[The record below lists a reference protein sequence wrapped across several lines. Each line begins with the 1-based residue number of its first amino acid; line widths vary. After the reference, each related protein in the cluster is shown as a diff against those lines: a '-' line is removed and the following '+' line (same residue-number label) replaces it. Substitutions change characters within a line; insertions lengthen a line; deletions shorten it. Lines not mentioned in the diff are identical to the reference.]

1 MYYIIFKKQK
11 QVVTVKKSNR
21 LITNLTSALKGKNY
35 NSSATNTANPLAG
48 LLQAKMGSS
57 GYSLYDPAEFG
68 VISDWNKAVQDGIEI
83 TDEWRNN
90 FLATNKAILDANPQ
104 LKKTIDEVTTA
115 TKKQEIQVNSA
126 GQGWAVYGSGIKGII
141 TTIKTF
147 AVSMAPALLQMAAIT
162 AAVTLLVKVFQW
174 LKEHIPTDS
183 NLRSW
188 AEESASAL
196 ADTQSELQSLN
207 DELQTTQDRI
217 DELNAKDHLTL
228 TEQDELDRL
237 VETNAQLERQI
248 WLQEQL
254 EKEQKKEAAEDA
266 VKALHTYDETQFER
280 GRASRTVT
288 VAEQLQGFVSD
299 YNASGAELKTAD
311 STEAADKLKES
322 MSDTKSEWIELATI
336 AQGYVDTARENWNAL
351 SVEDQ
356 EYIESLE
363 AALEQGYFAF
373 GQLSL
378 NDVLQDKVGETA
390 FAEYE
395 AKIKELANTGGK
407 VGDDLT
413 KVFGKDVADALTELG
428 FTADDINEH
437 IRAIANIGDIID
449 TNATDAEKIK
459 IEEIVNDEDFKI
471 TADNIKK
478 QFSDKFIQML
488 EDCGIAVDDF
498 CKYLQQMRDGLEQI
512 SIGNATGELKT
523 AEEGIDAI
531 GEAINEFRDNEG
543 KVDAKTLDGLVESLS
558 AISDT
563 TEFEHFIHV
572 LGNAGSS
579 TAELNA
585 ALDDLI
591 DKYFDTQ
598 IALGE
603 LTDENI
609 DLYTAQLK
617 QMGVVNAES
626 LVRVKLAK
634 NILSD
639 ANATEEAKQKAY
651 ALVAALDAEEAGLYN
666 TAASA
671 LTAEQNLKLFK
682 IQVELVK
689 SNGDFRSVI
698 LNDAS
703 AIISLGQAAGEQAA
717 VLVKYAQALLTIQ
730 QMSQKFGSLKSR
742 RSKASNILN
751 DKVENWETE
760 ARNELNSLLDGIN
773 SDVDLTVAPSDKS
786 SKGDTQAEKN
796 KDAYDAA
803 KKKLDHQLEMN
814 QISYDT
820 YYKKLIALGNKY
832 LKKEKDNAADLRE
845 HYESLAEARRDAFED
860 AKDDLDLKLENGTI
874 TIEKYYTEVEKLMKK
889 WYKGRKSNA
898 DDYAQAEIDLQKQIS
913 DAWSDRISEQETLF
927 DRLTLEKVWP
937 EGKSEL
943 DYWLD
948 QMEDLQKQYR
958 KGMWKDKEAYLKV
971 YYEILEKIQSAEKE
985 LAQKQLDEVTEKIEA
1000 IDDLVELTSKM
1011 LKQRIEDE
1019 IDALEDLKDAY
1030 SDIVDLK
1037 KQSLDLTKEEA
1048 EYNKEIAELNEDLT
1062 DLQAQAELLKLDTSR
1077 AGRAKYADVMS
1088 QIREKQDE
1096 IAEKQSDHTYDA
1108 TVDALD
1114 AADEAYQEFIQNK
1127 IDALNEMMENQ
1138 GEWLRYVY
1146 SYIEST
1152 KPSQLLSELKAYN
1165 YKYGDGINQTVDK
1178 IWDKYEKYA
1187 DAVYGNS
1194 GYLVQILDEL
1204 RNLELKY
1211 SKEVEEAESAS
1222 DDPYP
1227 SDNAASSIK
1236 KAVKHAN
1243 LTSNTDAQNQALARQ
1258 VEAEYGGSWW
1268 YDPKNQNIYSND
1280 YDNKYLVSAAAYPI
1294 IKKMKS
1300 INSNSSLSKS
1310 ERKKQLET
1318 QLGYLTTYYG
1328 YGNAHLVEAKNG
1340 KYNLYKTKGKES
1352 KWQIFHEGI
1361 GAGYAGSDY
1370 VPTAK
1375 QNELLA
1381 LLQKGELIFNKE
1393 NQSNLLSTL
1402 QSVDNFQKAFKGIT
1416 GNSINQSNYNNAPVS
1431 VGGVTIQIY
1440 GNATQD
1446 TVQALRR
1453 EAENI
1458 SNMTMDKLHSA
1469 MQQKGYTSGA
1479 ARGTFKR

>member
-1 MYYIIFKKQK
+1 MINSFLSEKGKTNTKTAIKNTLSNFW
-11 QVVTVKKSNR
+11 SNR
-21 LITNLTSALKGKNY
+21 QGN
-35 NSSATNTANPLAG
+35 
-48 LLQAKMGSS
+48 S
-57 GYSLYDPAEFG
+57 GYSLYLKDQASVVEAWNDEIKKLDLSDASALTKLQNEF
-68 VISDWNKAVQDGIEI
+68 DK
-83 TDEWRNN
+83 NN
-90 FLATNKAILDANPQ
+90 
-104 LKKTIDEVTTA
+104 KTIIESNDNLKASFEEVTQATTA
-115 TKKQEIQVNSA
+115 QTIELRSA
-126 GQGWAVYGSGIKGII
+126 GQGWVVYGSGIKGII

-147 AVSMAPALLQMAAIT
+147 AVSMLPVLGQMAAIT
-162 AAVTLLVKVFQW
+162 LAIWALSKAFEALEHWIHKDEYTREAAATAADEWSDVK
-174 LKEHIPTDS
+174 
-183 NLRSW
+183 
-188 AEESASAL
+188 
-196 ADTQSELQSLN
+196 SEVESLN
-207 DELQTTQDRI
+207 DELETTQDRI
-217 DELNAKDHLTL
+217 DELLSKGHLTL
-228 TEQDELDRL
+228 AEQDELDTL
-237 VETNAQLERQI
+237 KETNSELKQQLAIQEALAKQKQQEAANSAKKAIDTYGETRTVATGEGRKTETKTLSPAEVLQRYAQRYESNMQLASQVYVGGSDDDIERAQNSI
-248 WLQEQL
+248 AAYRSQAEAAKTSWNEIASELQEHITTMRAAWDTLDDETKAEVEEL
-254 EKEQKKEAAEDA
+254 ESAITQGLVQFGSMSIDDALEAAMGED
-266 VKALHTYDETQFER
+266 VYKAYET
-280 GRASRTVT
+280 
-288 VAEQLQGFVSD
+288 
-299 YNASGAELKTAD
+299 
-311 STEAADKLKES
+311 KLKELA
-322 MSDTKSEWIELATI
+322 KSGDDVGGTLAD
-336 AQGYVDTARENWNAL
+336 AFGDKAA
-351 SVEDQ
+351 
-356 EYIESLE
+356 
-363 AALEQGYFAF
+363 AALEAYGI
-373 GQLSL
+373 
-378 NDVLQDKVGETA
+378 T
-390 FAEYE
+390 
-395 AKIKELANTGGK
+395 I
-407 VGDDLT
+407 
-413 KVFGKDVADALTELG
+413 
-428 FTADDINEH
+428 DDINEH

-478 QFSDKFIQML
+478 HFSDKFIQML

-563 TEFEHFIHV
+563 TEFENFIHV

-666 TAASA
+666 VAASA
-671 LTAEQNLKLFK
+671 LTAEQNLQILK
-682 IQVELVK
+682 IQMELIK
-689 SNGDFRSVI
+689 NNGDFSGTI
-698 LNDAS
+698 SSNIN
-703 AIISLGQAAGEQAA
+703 AIVSLGKQAGTQAEN
-717 VLVKYAQALLTIQ
+717 LVKYANVLLKIAEIEAEYKSGTVNTAYAGAALRSLNSYA
-730 QMSQKFGSLKSR
+730 SQL
-742 RSKASNILN
+742 KASA
-751 DKVENWETE
+751 E
-760 ARNELNSLLDGIN
+760 AEFNNLYSGVN